1 MAANAEGAVPEGLE
15 REWWLRAIA
24 VLPAPVSVFAALRDE
39 SDEAAAAREEPV
51 LALTLLAGIAG
62 VLATPTVGN
71 LLDDPLRDALVV
83 AVIMFLA
90 GGLYGLATYWL
101 GGGALAIGIRSAG
114 GVGSYRQARH
124 VLAYAAAPVAL
135 SLFLVWPL
143 RLAAYGGDLFRDGG
157 ADERGAARW
166 IFEAGELAFFAWA
179 AVLLVLGVKTVH
191 DWPVVRSLGALAL
204 AGLAL
209 ICFALVFALV

>member
-1 MAANAEGAVPEGLE
+1 MATNAQPAAERRLE
-15 REWWLRAIA
+15 REWWLRAFA
-24 VLPAPVSVFAALRDE
+24 VLASPRSVFAALRDD
-39 SDEAAAAREEPV
+39 SEAAASAREEPI

-71 LLDDPLRDALVV
+71 LLDDPLRDGLAV

-124 VLAYAAAPVAL
+124 LLAYAAAPVAL

-143 RLAAYGGDLFRDGG
+143 RLAAYGGDVFRNGG
-157 ADERGAARW
+157 GDERGAARW
-166 IFEAGELAFFAWA
+166 LFDGAELGFFAWA
-179 AVLLVLGVKTVH
+179 AALLVVGVKTVH
-191 DWPVVRSLGALAL
+191 DWPVVRTLGALAL
-204 AGLAL
+204 AALAL
-209 ICFALVFALV
+209 LCVALVFALL

>member
-1 MAANAEGAVPEGLE
+1 MVAEAPSERRPTLE
-15 REWWLRAIA
+15 RQWWLRAVA
-24 VLPAPVSVFAALRDE
+24 VLASPGAVFAAIRDD
-39 SDEAAAAREEPV
+39 SDEAAGAREEPI

-71 LLDDPLRDALVV
+71 LLDDPLRDALTV

-101 GGGALAIGIRSAG
+101 GGGALAVGIRSAG

-124 VLAYAAAPVAL
+124 LLAYAAAPLAL
-135 SLFLVWPL
+135 SLFFVWPL
-143 RLAAYGGDLFRDGG
+143 RLATYGGDVFRNGG

-166 IFEAGELAFFAWA
+166 IFEVGEAGFFAWA
-179 AVLLVLGVKTVH
+179 GVLLVLGVKTVH
-191 DWPVVRSLGALAL
+191 DWPLVRTLGALAL
-204 AGLAL
+204 AALAL
-209 ICFALVFALV
+209 ICVALVFALV